1 LARFPHLHIIET
13 FGRAETSAIAT
24 MSPLRHHK
32 LKTLGIPL
40 PDTSVMIADA
50 DLGTQALP
58 PGEVGEIIVRGPQ
71 IMQSY
76 WRQPG
81 TAAEYV
87 RIGPDGRH
95 GWYFTGHFGYMDEDG
110 FLYLSETE

>member
-1 LARFPHLHIIET
+1 
-13 FGRAETSAIAT
+13 
-24 MSPLRHHK
+24 
-32 LKTLGIPL
+32 
-40 PDTSVMIADA
+40 MIADA